1 MHSKINGFTEVE
13 KFVVEH
19 ISTFDGEGEFR
30 LKDVCGDLW
39 TLLKSPTKFGKKIKA
54 YVEAGFLNGVQ
65 LAERASNNHQYYS
78 FG

>member
-1 MHSKINGFTEVE
+1 MQNKVIGFTEVE
-13 KFVVEH
+13 RFLVEH
-19 ISTFDGEGEFR
+19 ISRFRGAGEFC